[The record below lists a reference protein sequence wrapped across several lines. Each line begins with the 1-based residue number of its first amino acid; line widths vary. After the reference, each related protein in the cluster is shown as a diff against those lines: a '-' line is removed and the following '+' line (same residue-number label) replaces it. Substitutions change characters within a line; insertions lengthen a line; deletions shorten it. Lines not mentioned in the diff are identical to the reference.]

1 MVIGTRWSH
10 RKSWTSRS
18 TWIAGKKLM
27 QSEHIRLKFTS
38 AMFATPRPRTML
50 QKLDNSTRRINH
62 YPVNKLDSSDSTV
75 KLVKN
80 WGLKNMFGDPFKR

>member
-1 MVIGTRWSH
+1 MVVGARWSH

-18 TWIAGKKLM
+18 TWIAGKKL
-27 QSEHIRLKFTS
+27 RKFTS